1 MARMY
6 LKCTVTQ
13 SGISKI
19 RRFFLTYHY
28 WGNTITQNINHSR
41 KSGNQMAQVVQAT
54 LWNVAPGKD
63 LDFIETNKRAKKI
76 HMRLGAANAMLTRVN
91 VGENPG
97 QYIYNMVFE
106 SGTAYGKF
114 VDAIAT
120 DSEWMALWIEA
131 VGKQLASPAGNRLS
145 TIIEI

>member
-1 MARMY
+1 
-6 LKCTVTQ
+6 
-13 SGISKI
+13 
-19 RRFFLTYHY
+19 
-28 WGNTITQNINHSR
+28 
-41 KSGNQMAQVVQAT
+41 
-54 LWNVAPGKD
+54 
-63 LDFIETNKRAKKI
+63 
-76 HMRLGAANAMLTRVN
+76 
-91 VGENPG
+91 
-97 QYIYNMVFE
+97 MVFE

>member
-1 MARMY
+1 
-6 LKCTVTQ
+6 
-13 SGISKI
+13 
-19 RRFFLTYHY
+19 
-28 WGNTITQNINHSR
+28 
-41 KSGNQMAQVVQAT
+41 MAQVVQAT

-76 HMRLGAANAMLTRVN
+76 HMRLGASNAMLTRVN

-106 SGTAYGKF
+106 SGAAYGKV

-120 DSEWMALWIEA
+120 DSEWMTLWIEA
-131 VGKQLASPAGNRLS
+131 VGKQLAAPAGNRLS